1 MQDILEEIVVHK
13 RLEVERFKA
22 VLSER
27 EIHRL
32 VEPLLEFSVA
42 SMSQALTSSDTGI
55 IAEFKRKSPSK
66 GWIKEEGRADII
78 PLSYQQ
84 NGAAALSI
92 LTDEKYFGGSDEFIK
107 TARRAGV
114 KVPIL
119 YKNFI
124 IDEYQ
129 LFQAR
134 LCGASAVLL
143 IAADLTKQECQVL
156 MRIAHELG
164 MEVLLEMHSE
174 AELEYAEQ
182 EPDMCGINN
191 RNLGSF
197 VTDVQNS
204 FRLAELLPK
213 DAVKVSESGIS
224 NPATVRALRAAGFRG
239 FLIGENFMK
248 AADPGK
254 ALNDFC
260 IGLSRTATDS
270 RHDDASNNIGIGLSR
285 TATDSRHDDAS
296 NNIGI
301 GLTRTATDSRHD
313 DALNNIGI
321 GLSRTATDCKHDK
334 TSI

>member
-1 MQDILEEIVVHK
+1 
-13 RLEVERFKA
+13 
-22 VLSER
+22 
-27 EIHRL
+27 
-32 VEPLLEFSVA
+32 
-42 SMSQALTSSDTGI
+42 MSQALTASDSGI

-92 LTDEKYFGGSDEFIK
+92 LTDEQYFGGNDEFIK
-107 TARRAGV
+107 TARHVGV
-114 KVPIL
+114 QIPIL
-119 YKNFI
+119 YKNFV

-143 IAADLTKQECQVL
+143 IAADLSVQQCSALLKT
-156 MRIAHELG
+156 AHDLG
-164 MEVLLEMHSE
+164 LEVLLEMHLE
-174 AELEYAEQ
+174 KELDYVAL

-224 NPATVRALRAAGFRG
+224 NPDTVKALRQAGFRG

-248 AADPGK
+248 TADPGT
-254 ALNDFC
+254 ALHEFINQ
-260 IGLSRTATDS
+260 L
-270 RHDDASNNIGIGLSR
+270 
-285 TATDSRHDDAS
+285 
-296 NNIGI
+296 
-301 GLTRTATDSRHD
+301 
-313 DALNNIGI
+313 
-321 GLSRTATDCKHDK
+321 
-334 TSI
+334 